1 MEIKKY
7 ETIDEIFV
15 GPMGI
20 IYKMTIKKKKMKKKN
35 SHFILPNLLLHFFK
49 ILKRW
54 FIFAMYKPCFLE
66 MLPDLRPS
74 NDFL

>member
-20 IYKMTIKKKKMKKKN
+20 IYKKTIKKENENKK
-35 SHFILPNLLLHFFK
+35 
-49 ILKRW
+49 
-54 FIFAMYKPCFLE
+54 FL
-66 MLPDLRPS
+66 
-74 NDFL
+74 

>member
-20 IYKMTIKKKKMKKKN
+20 IYKMTIKKKKMKKKIR
-35 SHFILPNLLLHFFK
+35 IL
-49 ILKRW
+49 
-54 FIFAMYKPCFLE
+54 YCQTCFYISS
-66 MLPDLRPS
+66 R
-74 NDFL
+74 F